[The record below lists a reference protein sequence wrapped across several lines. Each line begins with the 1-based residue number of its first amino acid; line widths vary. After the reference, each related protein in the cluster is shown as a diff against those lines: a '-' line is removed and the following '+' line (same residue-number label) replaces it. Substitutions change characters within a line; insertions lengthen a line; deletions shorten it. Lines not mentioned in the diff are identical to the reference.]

1 MIAAAILLAE
11 FYSAPKQTASTWGD
25 FGQITLPQV
34 LGVNHWIVIS
44 IFVILFLL
52 FFRWAQKKG
61 L

>member
-1 MIAAAILLAE
+1 MIAAAIVMAE

-34 LGVNHWIVIS
+34 FGVNHWVVIAV
-44 IFVILFLL
+44 FVAIYLL
-52 FFRWAQKKG
+52 FIRWVEKKG